1 MRLPLAAVGFTSII
15 AQIVLMRELVATFY
29 GNELLFGLVLMAW
42 LAWVAVGAWGLAR
55 PAARLELGTRAFGAG
70 LILAGLLLLLQIAL
84 VRDVRTL
91 LGATPGAFV
100 EFDSMVAAVVL
111 IPAPLCLLIG
121 FLFTLGARLTIEGGG
136 TGGQAYAWESVGALV
151 GGALFS
157 FAIIRWLD
165 PFQTALLVAS
175 VNLVV
180 AAGLLLSDR
189 FRFSTLSR
197 LTLLFALVPLLV
209 GSFLL
214 GRTLHET
221 TLRWGWSD
229 LAFAADSPYGRLTI
243 QARDGQRVFFENGLF
258 TFETQGTFPEEVAHF
273 PLLAHPDPRGV
284 LLIGGGV
291 AGDLR
296 EVLKHPITHVTYVEL
311 DPLLIDAARAHLPPG
326 DAAVLDDARVTL
338 IYADGRRY
346 VKQQSDLIAER
357 SPDKG
362 SAGGAAR
369 HDLDDPAGFDVII
382 LDLPEPSTGAL
393 NRFYTREFFAEV
405 RTILD
410 RGGIFA
416 LGLPSAEN
424 YWSPELA
431 RRNGSVY
438 HTLRTVFPEVLVLPG
453 EHSFFLASDVPL
465 EADPRGLAKR
475 LEARG
480 IEARWVTPDYI
491 EYVLTT
497 DRFAQVGRDLEAM
510 AGVRLNQDL
519 MPVCYYYDLV
529 LWLSRFYPNLRG
541 AFELGPISAST
552 NVINLAWLAPP
563 LALGVALARW
573 RRGWAVPLAIGSIGL
588 AGMTLQLVLL
598 FAFQVL
604 HGYVYAEVSLIIT
617 AFMAGLALGAASGNR
632 LLGTWPPETSK
643 RRARRVLIGVQLA
656 LAIYSGVLMLFLRLS
671 LPAPTLV
678 FPLLALLAG
687 ALGGVAFPLALAL
700 IRIRRSRRGS
710 AGRGAGMLY
719 GADLVGGCLGALLG
733 AVLLIPVFGIPQ
745 TCAAIA
751 LVALGG
757 LLALV

>member
-1 MRLPLAAVGFTSII
+1 VRLPLTALGFASII